1 MAILCDFKPVGIE
14 GMSQWRVVAS
24 CSKSDVGSGLR
35 VPNIFINPLN
45 QQLPHNYKG
54 ETMTDKDDIEKLFP
68 QEKQIGGNH
77 YKNFKIQPYEF
88 F

>member
-24 CSKSDVGSGLR
+24 CSNERRWFGAFESQIYSSTL
-35 VPNIFINPLN
+35 LN

-54 ETMTDKDDIEKLFP
+54 VNYDR
-68 QEKQIGGNH
+68 
-77 YKNFKIQPYEF
+77 
-88 F
+88 